1 MIACRFIQVLLLS
14 NLIYKGKK
22 LCFFKRFIYIYTGNY
37 KNRSN
42 GAKDVLKSRTAV
54 CAGYSELFY
63 ELSEVAG
70 LNVWKINGDAKGI

>member
-1 MIACRFIQVLLLS
+1 MLFKFKI
-14 NLIYKGKK
+14 IYKGKK
-22 LCFFKRFIYIYTGNY
+22 LFFFKDLSIYTGNY

-63 ELSEVAG
+63 ELSKVAG